1 MGMSMHDRYYEPE
14 DGDNEEVFD
23 EAVSIYAGEMMLD
36 ECNPYTSENWAEGLS
51 ECGYEEEQYP
61 TPSHA
66 PVFVIEKVVDY
77 WQETARVKAEIHY
90 QNHPEALY
98 D

>member
-1 MGMSMHDRYYEPE
+1 MGMYTEDRYYEPE
-14 DGDNEEVFD
+14 DGDDEEVFE
-23 EAVSIYAGEMMLD
+23 EAVSIYAGEMMID
-36 ECNPYTSENWAEGLS
+36 ECNPYTPVNWAEGLS
-51 ECGYEEEQYP
+51 ECGYDEEQYP

-77 WQETARVKAEIHY
+77 WQEIARMRAENHY
-90 QNHPEALY
+90 NNHPEALY